1 MSALTDRIAAE
12 HHVYRTYVHDD
23 LACTGCDF
31 AWQRSASDVANGT
44 LDGTA
49 VQEAAAAHIAAVTEA
64 AVREHIAAALDDLAR
79 ARHDDLKETKRRTRA
94 ESFAGASAMAYEL
107 AARIA
112 RGEQ

>member
-1 MSALTDRIAAE
+1 MSALTDRIAAAHQRIFNAQFGRGPHCICGWI
-12 HHVYRTYVHDD
+12 HHDYDGSQKHVRH
-23 LACTGCDF
+23 
-31 AWQRSASDVANGT
+31 VA
-44 LDGTA
+44 
-49 VQEAAAAHIAAVTEA
+49 EVTEA

-112 RGEQ
+112 RGVTP